1 MRISTR
7 PISTPCCHTRASL
20 LSDAPPAI
28 FSHLPQPILTPPPP
42 LSHTVRVSLT
52 QMLHLWRAPGDSCRA
67 RTQPSAHARARA
79 ARARTRR
86 REPCGAATGR
96 LLSMRRLA
104 RGRPRDLSPWARP
117 RFAPSR
123 LLGKGR
129 IPLLRRVQGG
139 GADAAEWRCTRA
151 CRGGASHLLSHTC
164 HAGCHTQHVTR
175 RVSHAGCHTQHVTR
189 SMPHAACHTQHVT
202 RSMPHAGCH
211 TQHVTHNV
219 THDVSQRFPG
229 DFQEV
234 HLRFSPNTH
243 RRYLGASVRC
253 SPSSRR
259 RRNSPMTVGLLSMLR
274 KRKTLARATPHM
286 PHTHTPIVLICSR
299 SPHPHLVP
307 TLT

>member
-1 MRISTR
+1 MRILPRQRAHRTR
-7 PISTPCCHTRASL
+7 RALVFTHDFVTPHLHRFWSHAHFNTPNLHPMLPHTRITPFRRST
-20 LSDAPPAI
+20 
-28 FSHLPQPILTPPPP
+28 SHLLPLATADSDPPPP

-211 TQHVTHNV
+211 TQDVTHNV
-219 THDVSQRFPG
+219 THDVS
-229 DFQEV
+229 
-234 HLRFSPNTH
+234 
-243 RRYLGASVRC
+243 
-253 SPSSRR
+253 
-259 RRNSPMTVGLLSMLR
+259 
-274 KRKTLARATPHM
+274 
-286 PHTHTPIVLICSR
+286 
-299 SPHPHLVP
+299 
-307 TLT
+307 

>member
-211 TQHVTHNV
+211 TQCHTRCVPEI
-219 THDVSQRFPG
+219 SWRFPRG
-229 DFQEV
+229 SPPILAKHTQAVLGRICQVQPEQSPPEKLADDGWASLDAQEKK
-234 HLRFSPNTH
+234 N
-243 RRYLGASVRC
+243 
-253 SPSSRR
+253 SRTG
-259 RRNSPMTVGLLSMLR
+259 NPPH
-274 KRKTLARATPHM
+274 AT
-286 PHTHTPIVLICSR
+286 HTHTYCAHMLS
-299 SPHPHLVP
+299 
-307 TLT
+307 